1 MESKDSVQK
10 RNSLV
15 WGGAKETKV
24 DGTVCKMLQK
34 KEKARPALPKVV
46 VVRVKGDPWQT
57 LQQPSVAVCTSSP
70 SIKTQDNLGKS
81 FHPSDH

>member
-34 KEKARPALPKVV
+34 KRESTASPPKGGSCDSQ
-46 VVRVKGDPWQT
+46 RGP
-57 LQQPSVAVCTSSP
+57 VANFTAAISSCTH
-70 SIKTQDNLGKS
+70 IKS
-81 FHPSDH
+81 